1 MMDKETLEAIR
12 QIVNEAVKPLGEGIN
27 KLGERVGGLEEKV
40 GGLEKEVGGLKERIG
55 GLEERVSRL
64 EEEVSDLKDYERGTR
79 VLIESK
85 VEPQIQ
91 MIAEQHGELI
101 KKTNAV
107 IQRQENNTEIKNN
120 VWLLNEVVRSHTER
134 IEALEAKAQ

>member
-27 KLGERVGGLEEKV
+27 KLGERVGGLE
-40 GGLEKEVGGLKERIG
+40 KEVGGLKEKVG
-55 GLEERVSRL
+55 GLEERVNRL
-64 EEEVSDLKDYERGTR
+64 EEEVSNLKDYERGTR
-79 VLIESK
+79 ILIESK

-107 IQRQENNTEIKNN
+107 IQRQENNAEIKNN